1 MGTNFRKIS
10 VLLPLLLMVGGILAG
25 SCSRIRKVRPTQ
37 TYSVAV
43 IHSWDSIGE
52 EAEYFSTEMQKA
64 FEEEGV
70 NVELHHIYANMV
82 HRTGTVFSK
91 YDWPQHLDSLRA
103 WNPDIILLND
113 DPIVD
118 WVLTQEK
125 VDSILIKT
133 PIVFA
138 GVNMLLRDSLEKY
151 PLMTGFEARIDLV
164 RNIELLTKMD
174 NKQAMMIELDEGP
187 YDDRLREQLYQ
198 ALDDSLRFLNNSN
211 FYLRNFENE
220 FLRGEYAGKAVVN
233 FISCAKPQMNRSPDE
248 PEAAGKSRTER
259 IYQKAGTMRHLQVK
273 NDIYSNSLIK
283 YSGKP
288 QFTTIRE
295 QFNNPDNVL
304 FLCGYFTGTDIQ
316 VRDQVE
322 YAVRILQGEVPKILP
337 VALHACD
344 YYMDW
349 NAMQM
354 MHPKMAYGKY
364 SNEFKI
370 VNAPTYLVEPVRFSI
385 GVVCV
390 CLLVLSIVFLA
401 FYLMMNWKKKGQQ
414 DLVDDLLYEE
424 KMHELVFSNSKDTLW
439 MLNEGI
445 FSFSQQFAE
454 YFGLPRNT
462 MPLEDVEKMV
472 HEESR
477 ASFNFL
483 KDYRNQRGR
492 KAVRLCLSPDGKRW
506 YWSKAMYMATD
517 ESAKT
522 GILYGLLMNIDQKKE
537 IEEKLEQA
545 QILAS
550 QVALK
555 ENFLANISHD
565 LRTPLGAVTGFSTL
579 LTTPGMEF
587 EPGEREQYG
596 EIIHQNTEMIL
607 KMIDS
612 VMEKAQIETGSL
624 EILQK
629 PVSVQKLVNECY
641 NTNRIIAPAHLQF
654 ILEMA
659 GPDTIVNIDLTRTK
673 QVVNNF
679 LSNAFKFTT
688 EGSVTLGWKYM
699 EDDNSMIEI
708 YVKDTGIGVEQEKQA
723 ALFERYTKVNETDR
737 GTGLGL
743 NISKTIIEKQNG
755 VIGVESE
762 LGKGSKFFFRLSQA
776 VQCLIL
782 AVSMGLGA
790 MLSTSCLPNRPVM
803 EKSANVLVYHGYSK
817 DLSSYTEFN
826 DIIQESF
833 SKNGVN
839 ANLFHVYLELGLPNQ
854 DTYLK
859 HRELED
865 SLKSKGWLPDIILIE
880 GDRTARDFLYW
891 KREGMLAELDSVPV
905 VFGGLHHPEW
915 DLIRTHP
922 NMVVINDPI
931 DYCTNINLAVEMTG
945 KNSVEIELDY
955 FYQDSLIRQ
964 ELRKA
969 IARPPYVDNSD
980 FHLRT
985 HGNGRFD
992 PMYKDSIIVMLL
1004 SSESPEKNVHEGC
1017 DREHEGFENLSEIY
1031 TNAWMFPS
1039 LTVKRDIYS
1048 ASIVDKTGRP
1058 QFTAVKAGFALGDGR
1073 FLCGYFAD
1081 YRTVGQDMVDVAIK
1095 VLKGADPTSFVG
1107 IKHEKKY
1114 YMDYKAMQML
1124 GMEYDD
1130 YKERFTIVGAPPEK
1144 TKPIFTYI
1152 TWGVIVLVFLLA
1164 IFSIILVVQ
1173 SWRERTSNN
1182 LLENVKRRA
1191 ESRNMALNGADS
1203 YTVRSE
1209 ARIKEIISHIH
1220 PNYASEIP
1228 LMMQAIEII
1237 GTHKYEIYA
1246 DVDGENDF
1254 RWWQLRFIVMI
1265 DKKTSRRRV
1274 DGILINIDKT
1284 KKYEEDLRQA
1294 MELAEEA
1301 RQKEDFLTTISHE
1314 IRTPL
1319 NAVVGFSDVMVNMPV
1334 DSFTPE
1340 ELAEYTKII
1349 KTNNANLTAMIEDIL
1364 MFSRIESGRIKY
1376 VKEEF
1381 DATDLVREVAAEW
1394 EDIVPDGVTLQT
1406 LAVYDGITINN
1417 DRMRVKY
1424 IISQLL
1430 GNAMKFTKK
1439 GTIVVGVTYQLN
1451 SDVAEFFVLDTGC
1464 GIPKEKQD
1472 LAFGLF
1478 WKDNGF
1484 IPGLGLG
1491 LHVVKKMAEGMDLRI
1506 KLESKVGFGSRF
1518 SVFADGFLKKTEE
1531 Q

>member
-1 MGTNFRKIS
+1 
-10 VLLPLLLMVGGILAG
+10 
-25 SCSRIRKVRPTQ
+25 
-37 TYSVAV
+37 
-43 IHSWDSIGE
+43 
-52 EAEYFSTEMQKA
+52 
-64 FEEEGV
+64 
-70 NVELHHIYANMV
+70 
-82 HRTGTVFSK
+82 
-91 YDWPQHLDSLRA
+91 
-103 WNPDIILLND
+103 
-113 DPIVD
+113 
-118 WVLTQEK
+118 
-125 VDSILIKT
+125 
-133 PIVFA
+133 
-138 GVNMLLRDSLEKY
+138 
-151 PLMTGFEARIDLV
+151 
-164 RNIELLTKMD
+164 
-174 NKQAMMIELDEGP
+174 
-187 YDDRLREQLYQ
+187 
-198 ALDDSLRFLNNSN
+198 
-211 FYLRNFENE
+211 
-220 FLRGEYAGKAVVN
+220 
-233 FISCAKPQMNRSPDE
+233 
-248 PEAAGKSRTER
+248 
-259 IYQKAGTMRHLQVK
+259 
-273 NDIYSNSLIK
+273 
-283 YSGKP
+283 
-288 QFTTIRE
+288 
-295 QFNNPDNVL
+295 
-304 FLCGYFTGTDIQ
+304 
-316 VRDQVE
+316 
-322 YAVRILQGEVPKILP
+322 
-337 VALHACD
+337 
-344 YYMDW
+344 
-349 NAMQM
+349 
-354 MHPKMAYGKY
+354 
-364 SNEFKI
+364 
-370 VNAPTYLVEPVRFSI
+370 
-385 GVVCV
+385 
-390 CLLVLSIVFLA
+390 
-401 FYLMMNWKKKGQQ
+401 
-414 DLVDDLLYEE
+414 
-424 KMHELVFSNSKDTLW
+424 
-439 MLNEGI
+439 
-445 FSFSQQFAE
+445 
-454 YFGLPRNT
+454 
-462 MPLEDVEKMV
+462 
-472 HEESR
+472 
-477 ASFNFL
+477 
-483 KDYRNQRGR
+483 
-492 KAVRLCLSPDGKRW
+492 
-506 YWSKAMYMATD
+506 
-517 ESAKT
+517 
-522 GILYGLLMNIDQKKE
+522 
-537 IEEKLEQA
+537 
-545 QILAS
+545 
-550 QVALK
+550 
-555 ENFLANISHD
+555 
-565 LRTPLGAVTGFSTL
+565 
-579 LTTPGMEF
+579 MEF

-826 DIIQESF
+826 DVIQESF
-833 SKNGVN
+833 IKNGVS
-839 ANLFHVYLELGLPNQ
+839 ANLFHVNLELGLPNQ

-891 KREGMLAELDSVPV
+891 KREGMLEELDSVPV